1 MGKSLIRLLS
11 NTKPF
16 NRVEVDIL
24 KFIYKV
30 LNGKVPQTG
39 IQSLIRSNIKGTY
52 SLNGAELM
60 YFYALYKMNYLESGD
75 FSSIKNVEIPK
86 MYDYNVNFLQDV
98 SSWRSIDHNV
108 IAADDYPHFLENLR
122 RHRYARFTI
131 ESDKSMAAEC
141 AYLGVVPMLDEGVSL
156 IDLDRLSASSWSEQ
170 CAEVINYYNT
180 QLTIDTMRR
189 KLLNHIF
196 S

>member
-98 SSWRSIDHNV
+98 SSWRSVDHNV
-108 IAADDYPHFLENLR
+108 IAADDFDAHEAMDYDFDYGGE
-122 RHRYARFTI
+122 
-131 ESDKSMAAEC
+131 
-141 AYLGVVPMLDEGVSL
+141 
-156 IDLDRLSASSWSEQ
+156 
-170 CAEVINYYNT
+170 EVTSHINDYINYGDYHDVF
-180 QLTIDTMRR
+180 DTEVTHNLHEPINETRIII
-189 KLLNHIF
+189 KNI
-196 S
+196 